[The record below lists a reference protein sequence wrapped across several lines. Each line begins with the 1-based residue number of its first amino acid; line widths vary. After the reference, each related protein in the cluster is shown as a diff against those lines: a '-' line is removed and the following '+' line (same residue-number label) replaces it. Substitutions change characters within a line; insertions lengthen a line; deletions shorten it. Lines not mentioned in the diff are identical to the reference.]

1 MKQIAFLLIVMVPLG
16 LYGQTRAS
24 EHILEL
30 DSLASSPKAT
40 LADVAWITGNWKGSA
55 FGGTVEEN
63 WSAPSGDSMM
73 ATFKLLQ
80 NEKVAFYEIEI
91 IREVNA
97 SLILQLKHFNSE
109 LKGWESKEETVDFP
123 LVKISDKIA
132 YFDGMTFESITPNEM
147 NVYVLLGQKDGSKKE
162 IKINYRK

>member
-16 LYGQTRAS
+16 LYGQIRAS

-30 DSLASSPKAT
+30 DSLANSPKAT
-40 LADVAWITGNWKGSA
+40 LADVAWISGSWKGSA
-55 FGGTVEEN
+55 FGGTVEEH

-73 ATFKLLQ
+73 ATFKLL
-80 NEKVAFYEIEI
+80 NNGKVAFYEIEI
-91 IREVNA
+91 IREVHA
-97 SLILQLKHFNSE
+97 SLILQLKHFNNE
-109 LKGWESKEETVDFP
+109 LKGWESKDETVDFP
-123 LVKISDKIA
+123 LVKITDKA
-132 YFDGMTFESITPNEM
+132 VYFDGMTFESITANEM